1 MTNENK
7 IIAYKGFDKDF
18 KCRDF
23 QYKVGETYK
32 MDGNIACCNRG
43 FHDMDDSI
51 TTFGR
56 IRIINSV
63 NLGDSYDFINWH

>member
-1 MTNENK
+1 M
-7 IIAYKGFDKDF
+7 YKK
-18 KCRDF
+18 
-23 QYKVGETYK
+23 
-32 MDGNIACCNRG
+32 NRESHSNSD

-56 IRIINSV
+56 IRIINSE